1 MAFNTF
7 AESSNH
13 GLVVIS
19 FRPCISSSG
28 VCALGGGGV
37 LDRSSFQG
45 PVNPERLFI

>member
-13 GLVVIS
+13 GLVAIS

-28 VCALGGGGV
+28 VCALEGVVV
-37 LDRSSFQG
+37 LDPSSFQG
-45 PVNPERLFI
+45 PVNPETLFI